1 MFQGIWVLSVYSC
14 TLVLEVVSGYFHH
27 WHLETVVHQSRL
39 NAVVTFL
46 DGRIGFLDIERTVYE
61 VCSGFVQSAGQ
72 TVDIDSVREADRIA
86 RENAE
91 EILRKFIS

>member
-39 NAVVTFL
+39 DAVVAFL
-46 DGRIGFLDIERTVYE
+46 DSRIGQPRQVKLHTARHAHLAGN
-61 VCSGFVQSAGQ
+61 CRHLQSVHRG
-72 TVDIDSVREADRIA
+72 TIG
-86 RENAE
+86 
-91 EILRKFIS
+91 LY

>member
-39 NAVVTFL
+39 NAVVAFL
-46 DGRIGFLDIERTVYE
+46 DSRISQSRQVKLHTTRHTHLAGNCRHLQSIH
-61 VCSGFVQSAGQ
+61 CSTLG
-72 TVDIDSVREADRIA
+72 
-86 RENAE
+86 
-91 EILRKFIS
+91 LY